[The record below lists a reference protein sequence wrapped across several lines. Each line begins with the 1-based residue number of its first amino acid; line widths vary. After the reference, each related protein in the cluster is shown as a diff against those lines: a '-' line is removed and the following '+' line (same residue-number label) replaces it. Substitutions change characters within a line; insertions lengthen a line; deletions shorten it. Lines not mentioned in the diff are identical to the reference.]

1 MEKIPQTYT
10 DKEKK
15 FLISKVVQVSLEE
28 CFENYIYQSYNI
40 LFRQLVGGGIG
51 ARVTGVVVF
60 VLMDVWAD
68 LMAENLQDNG
78 FILYLL
84 TKYVDDINLAS
95 SIIKKGYSWVK
106 ETTSGSWRLRWSRER
121 EEIDDQ
127 GGESDEM
134 RTMELIRELADKLIP
149 G

>member
-1 MEKIPQTYT
+1 M
-10 DKEKK
+10 
-15 FLISKVVQVSLEE
+15 
-28 CFENYIYQSYNI
+28 
-40 LFRQLVGGGIG
+40 VGGGIG
-51 ARVTGVVVF
+51 ARVTGVVAR
-60 VLMDVWAD
+60 VLMDVWAN

-78 FILYLL
+78 VILYLL

-95 SIIKKGYSWVK
+95 LIIKKGYSWVK

-134 RTMELIRELADKLIP
+134 RTMGP
-149 G
+149 GDSRWTMETKMEQRKGGD